1 MFIKLKDK
9 RRRRRKKQND
19 ADRDYDDY
27 QDDDKSEYLSSAFY
41 DSFEETSDFVPTTTA
56 ALEEPLSI
64 EGENSIYYS
73 YEDVKDFGPDLVPTV
88 ANEEPITASAT
99 TQPTYPAHWDPSW
112 TYPIPIANANAY
124 G

>member
-9 RRRRRKKQND
+9 RRRRRRGRNKQND
-19 ADRDYDDY
+19 DRDY
-27 QDDDKSEYLSSAFY
+27 DDKSEYLSSAFY

-112 TYPIPIANANAY
+112 TYPIPIANANAF